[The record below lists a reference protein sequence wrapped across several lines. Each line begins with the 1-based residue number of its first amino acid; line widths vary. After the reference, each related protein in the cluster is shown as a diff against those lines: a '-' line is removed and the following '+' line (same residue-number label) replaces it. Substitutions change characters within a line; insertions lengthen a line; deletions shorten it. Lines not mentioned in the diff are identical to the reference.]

1 STDFPTTAGVF
12 QPIGG
17 GSASGRFQ
25 DGVLIKL
32 NNNLSA
38 VIFSSFLGGNNDDA
52 AFVLSI
58 NPTNGNIYVA
68 GATASTNMPGS
79 ANAAAAFQ
87 TNKGQVDGFIS
98 IINPTGTQLISTSY
112 I

>member
-1 STDFPTTAGVF
+1 DARSEVIVDKQGNILLASVTQSTDFPTTAGVF

-68 GATASTNMPGS
+68 G
-79 ANAAAAFQ
+79 
-87 TNKGQVDGFIS
+87 
-98 IINPTGTQLISTSY
+98 
-112 I
+112 